1 MGAALLLKR
10 ITLIG
15 LLWYILGDYHA
26 RVFSWIKRTD
36 QPWSKTLFLMLLS
49 IKAAEL
55 SHPPLPWC
63 WGIHTIKKENSRL
76 ATRAKIIWVALKL
89 FSTNGLCTFFS
100 LCIKSFLKINMY
112 TSFVKFMMKTWRFE
126 ELLYT
131 TNSKITVNYSK
142 QSCTFFLFAGGSKS
156 DYSLSSFF

>member
-55 SHPPLPWC
+55 SRPMLRDSH
-63 WGIHTIKKENSRL
+63 HKEGKFSISNKGKNHLNCVWNLFFQKNVCVLSFHYTSNHSWNSY
-76 ATRAKIIWVALKL
+76 I
-89 FSTNGLCTFFS
+89 
-100 LCIKSFLKINMY
+100 
-112 TSFVKFMMKTWRFE
+112 SFVKFMMKTWRFE
-126 ELLYT
+126 ELLFT

-156 DYSLSSFF
+156 DYSPSSFF